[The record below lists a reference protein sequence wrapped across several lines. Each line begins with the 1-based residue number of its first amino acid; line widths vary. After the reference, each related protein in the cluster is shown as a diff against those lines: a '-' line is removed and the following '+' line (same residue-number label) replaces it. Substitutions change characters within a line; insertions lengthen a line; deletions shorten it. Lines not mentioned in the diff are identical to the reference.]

1 MSARRRPKGEGTVS
15 PYRAGQERRW
25 KAEWREDGRRRSRA
39 GFATRQEALT
49 FLAQVRVTAA
59 AGGSIPDRTGGET
72 LQDAMTAWLETL
84 RLAPA
89 TVAAYRRYARRHV
102 WPTLGRRSVRGIKP
116 RDLALLYRSLEDGTA
131 PGQKRALGPN
141 SVLKTHNLLS
151 SFFQEQIDAEVV
163 ATNPARHPGAKPPTP
178 REVRQAKP
186 AQEIWDAT
194 TLRAFYRFVES
205 RPRTAE
211 MAVAWR
217 LIAATGIRRGEAVG
231 LRWEDLD
238 LATGVLHVR
247 RAMSAIREKGKPTW
261 VAEGL
266 PKGGRPRSID
276 LDSET
281 LAAVRA
287 YRQERASIAPSFVAP
302 GQPVFGPLAGGAFTP
317 DALGQRFPRA
327 VAGFRQTPEGK
338 GAPALT
344 MHGLRHSH
352 ASLLLAA
359 GVPAVD
365 VADRLGHSSTAVT
378 LGVYAHVLA
387 GAQKRVSQAW
397 GSMLSGDAEAP
408 TPGAG
413 EVERAA
419 G

>member
-1 MSARRRPKGEGTVS
+1 MSARRRPKGEGGVS

-49 FLAQVRVTAA
+49 FLAQVRVTSA

-102 WPTLGRRSVRGIKP
+102 WPTLGHRSVRGIKP

-131 PGQKRALGPN
+131 PGQKRALGPH
-141 SVLKTHNLLS
+141 SVLKTHNMLS
-151 SFFQEQIDAEVV
+151 SLFQEQLDAEAV

-178 REVRQAKP
+178 REARQAKP
-186 AQEIWDAT
+186 AQEIWDAP

-217 LIAATGIRRGEAVG
+217 LFAATGIRRGEAVG

-247 RAMSAIREKGKPTW
+247 RAMSAIREKGKLTW

-276 LDSET
+276 LDAET

-287 YRQERASIAPSFVAP
+287 YRL
-302 GQPVFGPLAGGAFTP
+302 GP
-317 DALGQRFPRA
+317 
-327 VAGFRQTPEGK
+327 
-338 GAPALT
+338 
-344 MHGLRHSH
+344 
-352 ASLLLAA
+352 
-359 GVPAVD
+359 
-365 VADRLGHSSTAVT
+365 SSTAVT

-387 GAQKRVSQAW
+387 GAQRRVSEAW

-408 TPGAG
+408 APGAG
-413 EVERAA
+413 EVEAEREHAIRVEIA
-419 G
+419 HLRVADMARERGLQGRSVDANPVRWRRCSCGRWRE